1 MATIWELDF
10 YSRPLVDENNKKT
23 WEVLLCESPSQIQQD
38 PTSLFRYAQF
48 CPNQQVNSQWLREAI
63 AQAINQSPQP
73 PQRIRFFRYAM
84 GNMITKACEE
94 LGISAQ
100 PSRRT
105 YTLKAWLQ
113 DRMQNFYSQQPG
125 FQASALGGVMQYQ
138 PQTAQSLPDALIGQQ
153 WALVNLAAQ
162 EFQEMADWEIDFGE
176 AFPLTE
182 VDADTQ
188 IPGILIFSPR
198 AKALAGWMSGLELGF
213 LKFVEQPKAQLLLET
228 GANDSWILAGL
239 NDPKTI
245 KELQTFEVAKQKAGM
260 VHFLGV
266 QSSPEAQSFTGFW
279 LMKEV
284 I

>member
-1 MATIWELDF
+1 MGIIWELDF
-10 YSRPLVDENNKKT
+10 YSRPLVDENNKKV
-23 WEVLLCESPSQIQQD
+23 WEVLLCETPSQVQQD
-38 PTSLFRYAQF
+38 PASLFRYAQF

-63 AQAINQSPQP
+63 AQAISQAPKP

-94 LGISAQ
+94 LGISAL

-105 YTLKAWLQ
+105 YTLKSFLQERLQ
-113 DRMQNFYSQQPG
+113 DFYPQQPG
-125 FQASALGGVMQYQ
+125 FQAPALGAVMQFQ
-138 PQTAQSLPDALIGQQ
+138 PQTSQSLPDALIGQQ
-153 WALVNLAAQ
+153 WASVNLAAK
-162 EFQEMADWEIDFGE
+162 EFQDMQDWEIDFGE
-176 AFPLTE
+176 AFPLGE
-182 VDADTQ
+182 MDADTQ

-228 GANDSWILAGL
+228 GANDSWILAGV

-245 KELQTFEVAKQKAGM
+245 KELQTFEIAKQKAGM

-266 QSSPEAQSFTGFW
+266 QFSPEAQSFTGFW
-279 LMKEV
+279 LMKEIV
-284 I
+284 

>member
-1 MATIWELDF
+1 MGIIWELDF

-23 WEVLLCESPSQIQQD
+23 WEVLLCESPTQIQQD
-38 PTSLFRYAQF
+38 PNSLFRYAQF
-48 CPNQQVNSQWLREAI
+48 CPNQQVNSQWLKEAI
-63 AQAINQSPQP
+63 AQAISQAPEP

-84 GNMITKACEE
+84 GNMITKACDE

-105 YTLKAWLQ
+105 YTLKTWLEQRLQ
-113 DRMQNFYSQQPG
+113 DFYPQQPG
-125 FQASALGGVMQYQ
+125 FQASAAGGVMQFQ
-138 PQTAQSLPDALIGQQ
+138 PQTAQALPDALLGQQ
-153 WALVNLAAQ
+153 WAFVNLAAG
-162 EFQEMADWEIDFGE
+162 EFQDMAAWEIDFGE
-176 AFPLTE
+176 AFPLGE
-182 VDADTQ
+182 MAIDTQ

-198 AKALAGWMSGLELGF
+198 AKALAGWMSGLDIGF
-213 LKFVEQPKAQLLLET
+213 LKFVEKPKAQLLLET
-228 GANDSWILAGL
+228 GATESWILAGI

-245 KELQTFEVAKQKAGM
+245 KELQAFENAKQKAGM

-279 LMKEV
+279 LLKEV

>member
-1 MATIWELDF
+1 MGIIWELDF
-10 YSRPLVDENNKKT
+10 YSRPLVDENNKKV
-23 WEVLLCESPSQIQQD
+23 WEMLLCESPSQVQQD
-38 PTSLFRYAQF
+38 PASLFRHAQF

-63 AQAINQSPQP
+63 AQAISQAPNP

-84 GNMITKACEE
+84 GNMITKACDE
-94 LGISAQ
+94 LGISAL

-105 YTLKAWLQ
+105 YTLKSWLQ
-113 DRMQNFYSQQPG
+113 ERLQDFYPQQSG

-138 PQTAQSLPDALIGQQ
+138 PQTPQSLPDALIGQQ
-153 WALVNLAAQ
+153 WALVNLAAK
-162 EFQEMADWEIDFGE
+162 EFQDMADWEIDFGE
-176 AFPLTE
+176 AFPLGKI
-182 VDADTQ
+182 DADTP

-228 GANDSWILAGL
+228 GANDSWILAGV

-245 KELQTFEVAKQKAGM
+245 KELQTFEVAKQKSGM